1 VKSADNG
8 VINPSKSTERIQDVD
23 ILRGFALFGVILVN
37 VFYFHVPAQYFSEYY
52 NQFTD
57 PLNKGLF
64 YFLSWFFT
72 GKFYPIFSFLFG
84 LGFSIQFLNARQKN
98 VNPYTF
104 LARRLTILLLFGLA
118 HIIFVWE
125 EDILFIYAVCGFVL
139 LALAERSPKFILA
152 TALALYFAPH
162 AFNVANN
169 FFQFTAHSSVMVDS
183 FNTYVDFY
191 TTAPYW
197 QILRERIAIY
207 LQKFSQLEVLI
218 SQLNRLAFFLMG
230 LYVGRNNYIAAF
242 RKESRY
248 WFRLLLISFCI
259 FSAGFLADKIW
270 LKDLENA
277 RYPALLLS
285 IEEIVIGIT
294 SLFQVFIYIIGFLL
308 LLTVNRIRPFLTPL
322 SNIGRTALT
331 IYLMHSTVFS
341 FIFYSFGLKL
351 YGSLIPTQLFTIALG
366 LFSVDVILSI
376 LWLKYFQ
383 YGPLE
388 WAWRSLTYN
397 KVLPIRIRGA

>member
-1 VKSADNG
+1 VKSADTG
-8 VINPSKSTERIQDVD
+8 VINPSKSIERIQDVD

-37 VFYFHVPAQYFSEYY
+37 VFYFNVPAQYFSEFY

-57 PLNKGLF
+57 PLNKSLF
-64 YFLSWFFT
+64 HILSWFFT

-125 EDILFIYAVCGFVL
+125 EDILFIYAVFGFVL
-139 LALAERSPKFILA
+139 LALVERSPKFILV
-152 TALALYFAPH
+152 TALTLYFAPH
-162 AFNVANN
+162 VFTAVSN
-169 FFQFTAHSSVMVDS
+169 FFQFNIHPSVTLDS
-183 FNTYVDFY
+183 ISTYVNFY

-197 QILRERIAIY
+197 QILQERIAIY

-230 LYVGRNNYIAAF
+230 LYVGKKNYIATY
-242 RKESRY
+242 RKESQY
-248 WFRLLLISFCI
+248 WFKVLLVSFCV
-259 FSAGFLADKIW
+259 FSTGFLADKIW
-270 LKDLENA
+270 LKDLENL
-277 RYPALLLS
+277 RSPTLLLS

-294 SLFQVFIYIIGFLL
+294 SLFQVFIYMIGFLL
-308 LLTVNRIRPFLTPL
+308 LLTINRLRPFFTPL
-322 SNIGRTALT
+322 SHIGRTALT
-331 IYLMHSTVFS
+331 VYLMHSTVFS

-351 YGSLIPTQLFTIALG
+351 YGSLAPVQLFTIAIG
-366 LFSVDVILSI
+366 LFFVDVILSI

-388 WAWRSLTYN
+388 WIWRSLTYN
-397 KVLPIRIRGA
+397 KVLPLRKQGI